1 MRLPSESARYELR
14 VRYGRY
20 VITRL
25 KHKKHNE
32 MAASAEK
39 ATNRV
44 KKTGRAV
51 EDAAEP
57 VQDAL
62 AERDYFDGELDDTT
76 QAFRLK
82 LSAVSVDAVKKPPYT
97 QIFPQGID
105 YYTASCLS
113 DQVPRYK
120 ELVTRIVQ
128 HLPGGDE
135 LRGPTEKALTA
146 GVEGFEVSTAKVA
159 EARTALSMART
170 DLEAAEDE
178 WDTAMEKTFGLLV
191 AEVGKKK
198 ANHYFPRAKRVRSAE
213 GSDE

>member
-25 KHKKHNE
+25 RQAKHNE
-32 MAASAEK
+32 MAGSAEK
-39 ATNRV
+39 VTNRV

-51 EDAAEP
+51 EDASEP

-62 AERDYFDGELDDTT
+62 AERDYFDGELDDTV
-76 QAFRLK
+76 QGFRLK

-97 QIFPQGID
+97 QICPQGID
-105 YYTASCLS
+105 YYTAACLS

-135 LRGPTEKALTA
+135 LRGPAEKALTA
-146 GVEGFEVSTAKVA
+146 GVEGFEVSTARVA
-159 EARTALSMART
+159 EARTALSIART
-170 DLEAAEDE
+170 DREAAEDE
-178 WDTAMEKTFGLLV
+178 WDDMMEKTFGLLV

-198 ANHYFPRAKRVRSAE
+198 ANRYFPRAKRVRSAE